1 MKILGLESSCDETA
15 AAFLKIRNTK
25 YEIRNNVV
33 WSQVKI
39 HKKYGGVVPEV
50 AARQHVEAII
60 PVIESALS
68 GMKPDLIAVTQGP
81 GLMTSLAVG
90 VQTAKTLAYSWRIP
104 LVGVNHLEGHLWS
117 FLLNHELRIKNNVS
131 RLKFPAMALIVS
143 GGHTELILVRDI
155 GKYKLIGQT
164 RDDAVGEAFDKV
176 AKMLDLGYPGGP
188 IVAHFAKIG
197 NPDRIHFPRPMLE
210 TDDFDFSF
218 SGLKTSVKYHLE
230 QMLPTGNLSSA
241 FVSDVCAS
249 FQAAV
254 IEVLTTKTIRA
265 ADKFKAQSI
274 ILGGGVSANEKLTKN
289 LKLKTEN
296 IGLDFYY
303 PEKWLTGDNAA
314 MIALAGYFSK
324 QKAGNKIWQKLKV
337 QSNLNIC

>member
-104 LVGVNHLEGHLWS
+104 FVGVNHLEGHLWS

-218 SGLKTSVKYHLE
+218 SGLKTSVLYTVKK
-230 QMLPTGNLSSA
+230 LPELTADIKAEIATA
-241 FVSDVCAS
+241 FED
-249 FQAAV
+249 AV
-254 IEVLTTKTIRA
+254 VEVLTEKTRRTIVETDA
-265 ADKFKAQSI
+265 KTLI
-274 ILGGGVSANEKLTKN
+274 VGGGVAANKLLREKLSEMAKSEQVEIFISEISHST
-289 LKLKTEN
+289 
-296 IGLDFYY
+296 
-303 PEKWLTGDNAA
+303 DNAL
-314 MIALAGYFSK
+314 MIATAASLRASAFGKKSETSDFT
-324 QKAGNKIWQKLKV
+324 AEGGLKIDK
-337 QSNLNIC
+337 I